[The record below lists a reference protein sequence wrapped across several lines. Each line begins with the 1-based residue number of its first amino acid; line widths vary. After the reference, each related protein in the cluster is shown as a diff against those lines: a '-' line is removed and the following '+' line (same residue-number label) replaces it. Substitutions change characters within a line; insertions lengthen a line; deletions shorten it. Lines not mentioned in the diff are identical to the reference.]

1 MFRKDPTRTTSATG
15 GYIEL
20 YHYWRNQAGT
30 YGDQLYLQN
39 VEAGHWYTV
48 KMRVNLGTS
57 TSDGRLKVWV
67 DGVQKIDR
75 GFRYLASGANWKL
88 NGMLFHTFYGG
99 NEASW
104 APTANTYLMLD
115 NDRVNSVA
123 F

>member
-1 MFRKDPTRTTSATG
+1 
-15 GYIEL
+15 
-20 YHYWRNQAGT
+20 
-30 YGDQLYLQN
+30 
-39 VEAGHWYTV
+39 
-48 KMRVNLGTS
+48 MRVNLGTS